1 MVLHSSP
8 YASGFLSFLDG
19 LSWAMVFPSYWLLD
33 RLLASCVSTSLEK
46 HRRSQEPCSFLTL
59 CLLVSAPLY
68 LLLFLASMPLALL
81 GFLLWAPLQAV
92 RTPYLYTHCR
102 PDKHQAEQVSRWKP
116 RRRLWRVRFVCQ
128 MFTDT
133 PFFFFFIMSV
143 IKCDMM
149 VKKKRCLCQ

>member
-1 MVLHSSP
+1 MVLHVSP

-33 RLLASCVSTSLEK
+33 RLLASCVATSLEK
-46 HRRSQEPCSFLTL
+46 HRRSQDPCSFLTL

-68 LLLFLASMPLALL
+68 LLLFLASLPLALL

-102 PDKHQAEQVSRWKP
+102 PDKHQAEQVSSCRP
-116 RRRLWRVRFVCQ
+116 CQPLWSFRFVGQ
-128 MFTDT
+128 ISTKT
-133 PFFFFFIMSV
+133 PLFFFFMSV
-143 IKCDMM
+143 TLN
-149 VKKKRCLCQ
+149 VTWW